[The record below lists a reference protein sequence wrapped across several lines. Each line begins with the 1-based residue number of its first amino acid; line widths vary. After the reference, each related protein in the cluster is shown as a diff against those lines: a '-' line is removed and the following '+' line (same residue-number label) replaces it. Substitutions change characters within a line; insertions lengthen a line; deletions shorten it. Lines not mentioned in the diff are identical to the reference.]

1 MQKTLLRS
9 LALKSIA
16 EIGISQWIW
25 EIKSN
30 FEKIREATWIWYW
43 KDREFLVEAGS
54 FHSTNIY

>member
-1 MQKTLLRS
+1 MQKTLLRR

-30 FEKIREATWIWYW
+30 FEKIR
-43 KDREFLVEAGS
+43 RLRGS
-54 FHSTNIY
+54 GIGKIESSLLKQ